1 MYSNSPSVGENPSHP
16 IRSHIMDISPKSIMV
31 PKVYSLSICAE
42 LAVVKL
48 VHRAAVTIE
57 NDEEK
62 ENELLDGDNYGLAGK
77 IRIHIE
83 GKEYSSLMNRIETIK
98 RYLEENLITALIQS
112 LLNCAFYVFARP
124 RFDSDYDCLRGE
136 GGHGAKEWKDYHIY
150 GYHDLQA
157 IQVALSG
164 KDRMANMYSRS
175 DIY

>member
-1 MYSNSPSVGENPSHP
+1 M
-16 IRSHIMDISPKSIMV
+16 IV

-48 VHRAAVTIE
+48 VHRAAVNME
-57 NDEEK
+57 NSDDND
-62 ENELLDGDNYGLAGK
+62 NELLDGDSFGLAGK
-77 IRIHIE
+77 IRIHWP
-83 GKEYSSLMNRIETIK
+83 GKEYSVLLGQIETI
-98 RYLEENLITALIQS
+98 RNYLEENLIGMLIQNI
-112 LLNCAFYVFARP
+112 LNCAYYVFARP

-136 GGHGAKEWKDYHIY
+136 TEAGVKEWKDYHIF

-175 DIY
+175 VRDK